1 MKSSFVSSYSKTRP
15 EINTYSSSLLR
26 SASLIQV
33 LIRFAS
39 LCDLIAVPPQIM
51 PFSFGEGS
59 LTSGQPVAIQCT
71 VLEGDMPLTLR
82 WAFHGKEL
90 SSQMG
95 ISIIK
100 AGPKMSLLTIDAV
113 AAGHS
118 GEYTCTASNSA
129 ASVNYTATLAV
140 NGLTPQ
146 DSFSFVLFS
155 PVLFLD
161 NIQPLRS
168 PASPSGTV

>member
-1 MKSSFVSSYSKTRP
+1 
-15 EINTYSSSLLR
+15 
-26 SASLIQV
+26 
-33 LIRFAS
+33 
-39 LCDLIAVPPQIM
+39 M
-51 PFSFGEGS
+51 PFSFGDGS

-71 VLEGDMPLTLR
+71 ILEGDMPILFR

-100 AGPKMSLLTIDAV
+100 AGARVSLLTIDSI

-118 GEYTCTASNSA
+118 GDYTCTASNSA

-140 NGLTPQ
+140 NGL
-146 DSFSFVLFS
+146 
-155 PVLFLD
+155 FL
-161 NIQPLRS
+161 LK
-168 PASPSGTV
+168 

>member
-1 MKSSFVSSYSKTRP
+1 MLKKDR
-15 EINTYSSSLLR
+15 R
-26 SASLIQV
+26 LIQV
-33 LIRFAS
+33 LISFS

-118 GEYTCTASNSA
+118 GDYTCTASNSA
-129 ASVNYTATLAV
+129 ASVNFTATLAV
-140 NGLTPQ
+140 NGLTPLKMFIFPLL
-146 DSFSFVLFS
+146 SCSPITSLFS
-155 PVLFLD
+155 AW
-161 NIQPLRS
+161 PLRQGLFS
-168 PASPSGTV
+168 I

>member
-1 MKSSFVSSYSKTRP
+1 
-15 EINTYSSSLLR
+15 
-26 SASLIQV
+26 
-33 LIRFAS
+33 
-39 LCDLIAVPPQIM
+39 M

-100 AGPKMSLLTIDAV
+100 AGPKVSILTIDSI

-118 GEYTCTASNSA
+118 GDYTCTATNPA
-129 ASVNYTATLAV
+129 ASVNYTASMAV
-140 NGLTPQ
+140 HGWFSAALPRS
-146 DSFSFVLFS
+146 DSSILYCPFHATHIHL
-155 PVLFLD
+155 
-161 NIQPLRS
+161 
-168 PASPSGTV
+168 